1 MLCSLSGGRWVRKEA
16 VGVAVQEEVTFVNMS
31 GGRVNSEDASE
42 SFEGEDETV
51 FSNDTQVCRGSRGFP
66 VLLLCS
72 KGICFCPQC
81 LDGNQLKG
89 GVNIPN
95 FSPCDTF

>member
-1 MLCSLSGGRWVRKEA
+1 M
-16 VGVAVQEEVTFVNMS
+16 AVQEEVTFVNMS
-31 GGRVNSEDASE
+31 RDRVNSEDASE

-51 FSNDTQVCRGSRGFP
+51 FSNDMGSRGFP

-72 KGICFCPQC
+72 KGICLRSQC

-95 FSPCDTF
+95 LSPCDTF